1 MLLAAYDQHLAAA
14 HKGPTPGTDGDGS
27 IALRTES
34 IGRAPSDALTGQA
47 PGDALIG
54 RAPSDAL
61 TGQAPGDGLIS
72 PAPSD
77 GLRGRA
83 PGDGVIGPAPGD
95 GLRS

>member
-47 PGDALIG
+47 PGDGLIG
-54 RAPSDAL
+54 
-61 TGQAPGDGLIS
+61 

-77 GLRGRA
+77 GLRGPA